1 MVLDCGRHIKSY
13 MAVHIEQWHE
23 FATTHLGID
32 VKQEDI
38 IFVSGCTKSS
48 VWAEATFNG
57 AAGQITHRLCHEEA
71 RDGRHGQ
78 LGCVDIT
85 PIMTFRDKPTTLQAH
100 RDLYPCIQSYTC
112 IRGHRTSLGGLRS
125 QS

>member
-1 MVLDCGRHIKSY
+1 MRFSRRACWLAPSTI
-13 MAVHIEQWHE
+13 WN
-23 FATTHLGID
+23 T
-32 VKQEDI
+32 
-38 IFVSGCTKSS
+38 
-48 VWAEATFNG
+48 
-57 AAGQITHRLCHEEA
+57 GQITHRLCHEEA

-85 PIMTFRDKPTTLQAH
+85 PTMTFRDKPTTLQAH

-112 IRGHRTSLGGLRS
+112 IRGHRISLGGLLS